1 MHLPG
6 TPATMRDFAAEL
18 SRQAGKTVR
27 PLPVP
32 EWVLSLAAKFDATAR
47 GAHDIRHLLTH
58 PVMLDGALAE
68 RTLGAIPRTALTEG
82 IAQTWAWHRERPE
95 LRLQG

>member
-1 MHLPG
+1 M
-6 TPATMRDFAAEL
+6 
-18 SRQAGKTVR
+18 
-27 PLPVP
+27 P

-47 GAHDIRHLLTH
+47 GARDIRHLFTH

-68 RTLGAIPRTALTEG
+68 RSLGAMPRTPLTEA
-82 IAQTWAWHRERPE
+82 IAQTWACHRERPE